1 MVDLKGKSPGH
12 TLGFATLSPENVFSQ
27 MVKIDDESSTNHD
40 TNKSKYMD
48 PTVDGSEIWSS
59 PVEVG
64 SLSH

>member
-1 MVDLKGKSPGH
+1 
-12 TLGFATLSPENVFSQ
+12 